1 MTNLTKNYLYNIVS
15 LLTGVLFPFI
25 TFPYISRILMPE
37 YLGRISFVQSLTNY
51 FITLA
56 LLGIPAYGIRE
67 LSRAKVSKDK
77 KEFSKNFTEL
87 LIISLVMS
95 VISFLLFF
103 SIIIMSQKLN
113 DIKEL
118 LYIYSFQVIFAFLNL
133 DYFFIVLEK
142 HKRRTIR
149 TFILRVIS
157 LVLILILVKKPTD
170 YIKYG
175 IILVI
180 PELLARIIDIYLCK
194 GYVCL
199 DIKKLNLKRHFK
211 PLFTIFLYVFSVGIY
226 LNLDTT
232 MLGIM
237 KAELEVGLYTTGSKL
252 VRMVVP
258 IMSVLGTV
266 MAPKIIGYI
275 KNKDKDK
282 VYDTIDKFVDFNII
296 IGIPATFLMI
306 YLSKDIILLI
316 SGDKFIASN
325 LTMKIISAIIIFL
338 PVGNFF
344 GGQLLL
350 PNDKENLVFKI
361 AITGMFF
368 NVIFNYIL
376 IPKFSIE
383 GAAFATTFTEI
394 LICLYRGYEVK
405 KIYADYIFFSKE
417 RLNYIGLGL
426 GAFICIFLLK
436 NMGMENSLYNI
447 IFFSLIYGV
456 IYFGGL
462 LLLKDKNILLFLSNV
477 LIKLKIKKIR
487 GN

>member
-1 MTNLTKNYLYNIVS
+1 MSNLTKNYLYNIVS

-37 YLGRISFVQSLTNY
+37 YLGKISFVQSLTNY

-67 LSRAKVSKDK
+67 LSRAKVSQDK
-77 KEFSKNFTEL
+77 REFSKNFTEL
-87 LIISLVMS
+87 LVISLVMS
-95 VISFLLFF
+95 IVSFLLFF
-103 SIIIMSQKLN
+103 SIIMISQKLN
-113 DIKEL
+113 DVKEL

-133 DYFFIVLEK
+133 DYFFIALEK
-142 HKRRTIR
+142 HKRRTMR
-149 TFILRVIS
+149 SVILRFIS
-157 LVLILILVKKPTD
+157 LALILILVKKPTD

-175 IILVI
+175 FILVF

-194 GYVCL
+194 DYIDL
-199 DIKKLNLKRHFK
+199 NIRKLNLKKHFK

-226 LNLDTT
+226 VNLDAT

-237 KAELEVGLYTTGSKL
+237 KTETEVGLYTTGSKL
-252 VRMVVP
+252 VRMVIP

-282 VYDTIDKFVDFNII
+282 IYDTMDKFMDFNII
-296 IGIPATFLMI
+296 LGIPATFLMI

-316 SGDKFIASN
+316 SGDKFIDSN

-338 PVGNFF
+338 PVGTFF

-350 PNDKENLVFKI
+350 PNDKEKLVFKV
-361 AITGMFF
+361 AITGMIF
-368 NVIFNYIL
+368 NVIFNFIL

-383 GAAFATTFTEI
+383 GAAFATAFTEI

-405 KIYADYIFFSKE
+405 KIYPDYIFFSKE
-417 RLNYIGLGL
+417 RLNYMGLGL
-426 GAFICIFLLK
+426 GAFLCIFLLK
-436 NMGMENSLYNI
+436 NMITENSLYNI
-447 IFFSLIYGV
+447 IFFSSIYGV

-462 LLLKDKNILLFLSNV
+462 LLLKDKNITTIL
-477 LIKLKIKKIR
+477 KKIKVKKESVL
-487 GN
+487 